1 MMQWVA
7 LASLGMYLNIR
18 LFDNYLDNDKFAD
31 YYFRHNVA
39 ENEKLPNI
47 YIQSPYIQEWNVLK
61 IPLKKR
67 KKQRILK

>member
-39 ENEKLPNI
+39 ENEKLPDI
-47 YIQSPYIQEWNVLK
+47 YIQSPYIQE
-61 IPLKKR
+61 
-67 KKQRILK
+67 